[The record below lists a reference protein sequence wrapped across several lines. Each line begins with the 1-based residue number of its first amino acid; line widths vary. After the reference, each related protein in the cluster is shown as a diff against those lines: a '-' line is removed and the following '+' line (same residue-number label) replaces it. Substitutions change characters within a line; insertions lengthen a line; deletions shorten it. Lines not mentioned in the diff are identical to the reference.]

1 MTSVNEL
8 NGAERAK
15 KEGYDKGFDDGY
27 HTGYSAAQS
36 VAKLEYRKTTIMQY
50 IIAFVFGLVIA
61 QVAGDIKQACAAE
74 AQTSVQV
81 VITAEVA
88 CNPMNC
94 PEPGTEE
101 ALQVESAQ
109 EDGTL
114 WSRMVKWWQAL
125 F

>member
-8 NGAERAK
+8 NGAERAR
-15 KEGYDKGFDDGY
+15 KEGYNKGYDDGY
-27 HTGYSAAQS
+27 NTGYYAARS
-36 VAKLEYRKTTIMQY
+36 VAKLEYQKTTLMQY
-50 IIAFVFGLVIA
+50 IIALILGVAIA
-61 QVAGDIKQACAAE
+61 YVAGDIKQACAAE

-88 CNPMNC
+88 CNPENC

-101 ALQVESAQ
+101 PLQVESAQ
-109 EDGTL
+109 EDSTL

>member
-8 NGAERAK
+8 NGAERAR
-15 KEGYDKGFDDGY
+15 KEGYDRGY
-27 HTGYSAAQS
+27 RAGYRDAMKIARS
-36 VAKLEYRKTTIMQY
+36 EYRHLTIMQY
-50 IIAFVFGLVIA
+50 TIALILGIGISL
-61 QVAGDIKQACAAE
+61 VAGDIKQACAAE

-81 VITAEVA
+81 VVTAKVA
-88 CNPMNC
+88 CNPENC

-101 ALQVESAQ
+101 PLQVESAQ
-109 EDGTL
+109 EDSTL